1 MNGQSFAAEVD
12 GFLRGLCLFCTSS
25 MIRYLLLSC
34 SFFAVSIATAQ
45 LDIHMGMPTAQELFG
60 ELKKGGGPDEMVSTS
75 ETYTEVNRL
84 IIEENWTE
92 AEVLLERLL
101 QEQPNNRN
109 FAYKRALCLWSIKG
123 RMAEAVGLVQRSI
136 EGDFAKRYNAFDAKA
151 ALPPEESLD
160 LALDVLQYSGH
171 YAEAQAVATIII
183 NRYPKRDFRHV
194 RAERAILDCDFAMR
208 CVARPTPLEL
218 KAESQLNSASR
229 DYAPVI
235 APDGN
240 AVYFTSY
247 RNQESSGGAKRGR
260 IYRALKTERG
270 WSRPIA
276 LDLGIAGRDMTTVGL
291 IGDEEALVVYQGYRN
306 AGSLWKLER
315 DEAGGWMLEEKVGFP
330 VDSRH
335 WETSMSERFD
345 GMERVFVSN
354 RPGGQGGRDLY
365 RTVMLPDGSWS
376 EPLNLGSRIN
386 TPGEEESPV
395 VSSDG
400 RVLIFASTGH
410 QGMGGFDLFRCIR
423 LDNGSWS
430 DPEHMGYPL
439 NTPGDEAMASLDASG
454 QTGFVSSARAGGQ
467 DLDIYRFEMKQ
478 EPEEALAVFIGDIP
492 SWRKGDVLEVK
503 STDDGPAVFRV
514 FRARSESG
522 SFVAALPP
530 CREYKFNWVR
540 RNEVLESRTE
550 FVECDAAYGNENVVN
565 RLAPF
570 GTKDFQA
577 PTEPEEIDTT
587 NPSEEEPE
595 GLDVVVE
602 DAMNPVDT
610 QSGGGQTEVGSEAM
624 DEGESVVAPSHSFD
638 SAETATQEGEDV
650 AIAIDTE
657 ATEDSEGTIEN
668 VGQAEA
674 EPLTEDALTEE
685 GAVEENKAADSAI
698 ESATDAVAEVKTK
711 ALDAEVSERE
721 AVTSLT
727 MVEFEAVTSTVEF
740 GYGRYL
746 TESGS
751 KEVRTMVAEVAK
763 RSAMGE
769 VPILQIE
776 GSASFVPVKN
786 KRAYESNEELAR
798 MRAEKARDAVI
809 TAMSAQGLQVG
820 VDFQIVLDWEVA
832 GPEFKGDAVAG
843 QNLYR
848 NFQFAKFSMGRQLVE
863 QRH

>member
-1 MNGQSFAAEVD
+1 MNGQSFATEVD

-25 MIRYLLLSC
+25 MSRFLLLFC
-34 SFFAVSIATAQ
+34 SFFAVGIATAQ
-45 LDIHMGMPTAQELFG
+45 MDIHLGMPSVHELIG
-60 ELKKGGGPDEMVSTS
+60 ELKKGGGPEQMASTS

-92 AEVLLERLL
+92 AEVLLERLM

-136 EGDFAKRYNAFDAKA
+136 EGEFAKRYNAFDAKEP
-151 ALPPEESLD
+151 LPPEESLD

-171 YAEAQAVATIII
+171 YAEAQAVATIIV

-194 RAERAILDCDFAMR
+194 HAERAILDCDFAMR
-208 CVARPTPLEL
+208 CVASPTPLEL

-247 RNQESSGGAKRGR
+247 RNQEASGGAKRGR
-260 IYRALKTERG
+260 IYRALKTEKG
-270 WSRPIA
+270 WSQPIE
-276 LDLGIAGRDMTTVGL
+276 LDLGVTGRDMTTVGL
-291 IGDEEALVVYQGYRN
+291 IGDEEALVVYQSYRN

-315 DEAGGWMLEEKVGFP
+315 DEAGGWVLEDKVGFP

-335 WETSMSERFD
+335 WETSLSERFD

-386 TPGEEESPV
+386 TSGEEESPV

-454 QTGFVSSARAGGQ
+454 QMGFVSSARAGGE

-550 FVECDAAYGNENVVN
+550 FVDCDAAYGNENVVN

-570 GTKDFQA
+570 GAIDSQA
-577 PTEPEEIDTT
+577 PTAPEGMDTT
-587 NPSEEEPE
+587 NPSEEESE
-595 GLDVVVE
+595 GLDIVVE
-602 DAMNPVDT
+602 DPMNPMDT
-610 QSGGGQTEVGSEAM
+610 HSGGGQTEVEPKAM
-624 DEGESVVAPSHSFD
+624 DEGEVVVAPSHSFG
-638 SAETATQEGEDV
+638 SAETATQEDQDV
-650 AIAIDTE
+650 TIAIDPEVTGDAE
-657 ATEDSEGTIEN
+657 GAIEGMSQAEGESLAEETATEET
-668 VGQAEA
+668 
-674 EPLTEDALTEE
+674 ALETG
-685 GAVEENKAADSAI
+685 GA
-698 ESATDAVAEVKTK
+698 
-711 ALDAEVSERE
+711 DAEGLERE

-727 MVEFEAVTSTVEF
+727 MIEFEAVTSTVEF

-751 KEVRTMVAEVAK
+751 KEIRTMVAEVAK
-763 RSAMGE
+763 RSAVGE

-820 VDFQIVLDWEVA
+820 VDFQIVLDWKVA

-848 NFQFAKFSMGRQLVE
+848 NFQYAKFSMGRQLVE

>member
-1 MNGQSFAAEVD
+1 MNGQSFATEVD
-12 GFLRGLCLFCTSS
+12 GFLRGLCLFCTSPMS
-25 MIRYLLLSC
+25 RFLLLFC
-34 SFFAVSIATAQ
+34 SFFAVGIATAQ
-45 LDIHMGMPTAQELFG
+45 MDIQLGMPAFQEILG
-60 ELKKGGGPDEMVSTS
+60 ELKKGGGPDEMASTS

-92 AEVLLERLL
+92 AEVLLERLI

-136 EGDFAKRYNAFDAKA
+136 EGEFAKRYNAFDAKET
-151 ALPPEESLD
+151 LPPEESLD

-171 YAEAQAVATIII
+171 YAEAQAVATIIV

-194 RAERAILDCDFAMR
+194 HAERAILDCDFAMR
-208 CVARPTPLEL
+208 CVASPTPLKL

-247 RNQESSGGAKRGR
+247 RNQEANGGAKGGR

-270 WSRPIA
+270 WSQPIE
-276 LDLGIAGRDMTTVGL
+276 LDLGFAGRDMTTVGL
-291 IGDEEALVVYQGYRN
+291 IGDEEALLVYQRYRN

-315 DEAGGWMLEEKVGFP
+315 DEAGGWVLEDKVGFP

-335 WETSMSERFD
+335 WETSLTERFD
-345 GMERVFVSN
+345 GMERIFVSN

-386 TPGEEESPV
+386 TSGEEESPV

-430 DPEHMGYPL
+430 APEHLGYPL

-454 QTGFVSSARAGGQ
+454 QMGFVSSARAGGE

-550 FVECDAAYGNENVVN
+550 FVDCDAAYGNENVVN

-570 GTKDFQA
+570 GAIDSQA
-577 PTEPEEIDTT
+577 PTAPEGMDTT
-587 NPSEEEPE
+587 NPSEEASE
-595 GLDVVVE
+595 GLDIVVE
-602 DAMNPVDT
+602 DPMNPMDT
-610 QSGGGQTEVGSEAM
+610 HSGGGQTEVEPKAM
-624 DEGESVVAPSHSFD
+624 DEGGVVVAPSHSFG
-638 SAETATQEGEDV
+638 SAETATQEDQDV
-650 AIAIDTE
+650 TIAIDPEVTGD
-657 ATEDSEGTIEN
+657 AEGAIE
-668 VGQAEA
+668 GMSQAEGESLA
-674 EPLTEDALTEE
+674 EETTTEE
-685 GAVEENKAADSAI
+685 TAPETVGS
-698 ESATDAVAEVKTK
+698 
-711 ALDAEVSERE
+711 DAEGLEPE

-751 KEVRTMVAEVAK
+751 KEIRTMVAEVAR
-763 RSAMGE
+763 RSAVGE

-820 VDFQIVLDWEVA
+820 VDFQIVLDWKVA

-848 NFQFAKFSMGRQLVE
+848 NFQYAKFSMGRQLVE